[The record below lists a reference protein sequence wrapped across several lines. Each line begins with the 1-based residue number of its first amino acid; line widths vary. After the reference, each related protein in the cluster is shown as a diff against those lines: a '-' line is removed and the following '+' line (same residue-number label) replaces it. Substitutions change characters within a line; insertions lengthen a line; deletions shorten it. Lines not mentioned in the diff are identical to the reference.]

1 MLQQST
7 FYALE
12 VDYLGY
18 TISWRDHA
26 LEEGDRHPCYQER
39 ARQISLSRSWRKW
52 DLQDSQSWEEGRRLC

>member
-26 LEEGDRHPCYQER
+26 LEEGDRHPCSQER
-39 ARQISLSRSWRKW
+39 ARQISLMCEK
-52 DLQDSQSWEEGRRLC
+52 DSK